1 MTESITFSLYCLA
14 ALLLMRALQSQ
25 RMLAC
30 LFAGAMLG
38 LLCLTRMSFVIL
50 LPVTPG
56 IVAVHSVW
64 LQQRSKRHAM
74 RLAAIFVLGS
84 ALVLGPWLARNVVSV
99 GKWGLTE
106 EYGSAALIERFA
118 FDDMHAG
125 EFVLA
130 FPYCVP
136 VIGAP
141 AVDWAFGSQSM
152 QRFDWREP
160 NSFFRAGRARRVQL
174 YTEHGRLDAFVGK
187 IASEEMHQRG
197 WRYLLSTIPLA
208 WCGMWAGGIFALAL
222 VPGFALT
229 CFMARGE
236 ERILLL
242 LYSIPALAML
252 VLHAAVAN
260 HYTRYNLVLIAPFS
274 VAAAWMLVQLA
285 QLVRLRSHSAIP
297 IAEKPRR

>member
-1 MTESITFSLYCLA
+1 
-14 ALLLMRALQSQ
+14 MRQ
-25 RMLAC
+25 
-30 LFAGAMLG
+30 
-38 LLCLTRMSFVIL
+38 
-50 LPVTPG
+50 
-56 IVAVHSVW
+56 
-64 LQQRSKRHAM
+64 
-74 RLAAIFVLGS
+74 AAIFALGC
-84 ALVLGPWLARNVVSV
+84 ALVLSPWLARNIISV

-118 FDDMHAG
+118 FADMHAG
-125 EFVLA
+125 EFLLA

-208 WCGMWAGGIFALAL
+208 WCGMWTGGMLAL
-222 VPGFALT
+222 VLVPCFAIT
-229 CFMARGE
+229 CIMARGE
-236 ERILLL
+236 ERSLLL
-242 LYSIPALAML
+242 LYSMPAVAML
-252 VLHAAVAN
+252 MLHAAVAN
-260 HYTRYNLVLIAPFS
+260 HYTRYNLILIAPFS
-274 VAAAWMLVQLA
+274 VAAAWMVIQLA
-285 QLVRLRSHSAIP
+285 RLVRLHWHAFRPAFQP
-297 IAEKPRR
+297 W